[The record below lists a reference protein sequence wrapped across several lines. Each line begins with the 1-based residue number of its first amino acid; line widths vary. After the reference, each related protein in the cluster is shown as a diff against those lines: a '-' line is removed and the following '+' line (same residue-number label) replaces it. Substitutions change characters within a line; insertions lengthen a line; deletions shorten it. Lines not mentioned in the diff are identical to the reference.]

1 MRSTHTLG
9 ELNIQAFAITTVW
22 ELILL
27 LLVGGE
33 PRRATFTLDWNG
45 GYTLRIASKVLRSAV
60 MLFYFVGARLSQVAG
75 PIMILLALMHLL
87 FKLL

>member
-1 MRSTHTLG
+1 MRSAHTLG
-9 ELNIQAFAITTVW
+9 EFYIQAFAITTVW

-27 LLVGGE
+27 LMVGGE
-33 PRRATFTLDWNG
+33 PRRATFTLNWNG
-45 GYTLRIASKVLRSAV
+45 RYTLRIASKVLRSAI
-60 MLFYFVGARLSQVAG
+60 MLFYFVGTRLSQVAG

>member
-1 MRSTHTLG
+1 M
-9 ELNIQAFAITTVW
+9 
-22 ELILL
+22 

-45 GYTLRIASKVLRSAV
+45 GYTLRIAAKVLRSAV
-60 MLFYFVGARLSQVAG
+60 MLFYFIGTRLSQVAC
-75 PIMILLALMHLL
+75 PIMKLLALMHLL